1 MAARGSKERCFRKS
15 DGGCSWPKSHAVFL
29 LLHVMVHRQLSDHLD
44 SKATG
49 HLNRNCTHTLYCGN
63 QLVCPKRVFAQ
74 KSETTLLLLR
84 YPKPTSSTQLRQTPL
99 KGRHWQWEFAMNMIM
114 RKLTF
119 YLSGSY
125 VLCCTVCKW
134 QFILFSISQHHF
146 LVFDEICLH
155 LRKFVSLRCSLGGF
169 LKASALVKLYVI
181 SWILLRMCL
190 EMGAGMF
197 ASDHVFH
204 YYKNSI

>member
-29 LLHVMVHRQLSDHLD
+29 LLHVMDHRQLSDHLD

-119 YLSGSY
+119 TSVDHMSSA
-125 VLCCTVCKW
+125 VLCVNDN
-134 QFILFSISQHHF
+134 LFYSPSHNTIF
-146 LVFDEICLH
+146 LSLMKFAFTFGSLCL
-155 LRKFVSLRCSLGGF
+155 
-169 LKASALVKLYVI
+169 
-181 SWILLRMCL
+181 
-190 EMGAGMF
+190 
-197 ASDHVFH
+197 SDVH
-204 YYKNSI
+204 